1 MENGLQPFSVHTL
14 QWHCKALQEQSS
26 VLLCASAEHQ
36 ASFSAVQMRIYF
48 KNNSFF
54 FFSPKEIYPACKA
67 SHKVPSSTAVQD
79 LEEHEAPQYCSDG
92 LRLATGAV

>member
-14 QWHCKALQEQSS
+14 QWYCKALQEQSF

-36 ASFSAVQMRIYF
+36 ALFSAVQMRIYF
-48 KNNSFF
+48 KNNSF

-79 LEEHEAPQYCSDG
+79 LEEREAPQYCSDG